1 MKRAWLAPLTGVAF
15 VALVIIGLSIAGEPP
30 DAKSSPEE
38 IVNYYVANTDSV
50 RISAL
55 LGAVAV
61 LLFIFFANH
70 LRRVLNAAGDAPLSA
85 TVLVGASV
93 MAVGVAIDSTILL
106 AIAETAD
113 DIEATSV
120 QTLQAL
126 WDNDFLP
133 IALGL
138 LVFLISAGVSILRT
152 GALPRWLGWVALAL
166 AVLGFT
172 PIGFAAFVG
181 SAIWILVVSVMLAL
195 RARRAPAS
203 TPAASA

>member
-1 MKRAWLAPLTGVAF
+1 MRRDWLAPLTGVAF
-15 VALVIIGLSIAGEPP
+15 VAVVIIGFSIAGEPP

-38 IVNYYVANTDSV
+38 IVSYYVDNTDSI
-50 RISAL
+50 RIGAL
-55 LGAVAV
+55 LGALAG

-133 IALGL
+133 LALGL
-138 LVFLISAGVSILRT
+138 LVFLISAGISILRT
-152 GALPRWLGWVALAL
+152 GVLPRWLGWVALAL
-166 AVLGFT
+166 VVLGFT
-172 PIGFAAFVG
+172 PIGFAAFLG
-181 SAIWILVVSVMLAL
+181 CGIWIVVVSVILAL

>member
-1 MKRAWLAPLTGVAF
+1 
-15 VALVIIGLSIAGEPP
+15 
-30 DAKSSPEE
+30 
-38 IVNYYVANTDSV
+38 
-50 RISAL
+50 
-55 LGAVAV
+55 

-70 LRRVLNAAGDAPLSA
+70 LRRVFNAAGEAPLSA

-93 MAVGVAIDSTILL
+93 LAVGAAIDATILL

-113 DIEATSV
+113 DIEPTSV

-126 WDNDFLP
+126 WDNDWLP
-133 IALGL
+133 VALGL
-138 LVFLISAGVSILRT
+138 LVFLISSGLSILRT

-172 PIGFAAFVG
+172 PIGFAAFLG
-181 SAIWILVVSVMLAL
+181 TAIWIVVVSVMLAL
-195 RARRAPAS
+195 RARKGPAS

>member
-15 VALVIIGLSIAGEPP
+15 VALVIIGFSVAGEPP

-38 IVNYYVANTDSV
+38 IVNFYVANTDSV
-50 RISAL
+50 RIGACL
-55 LGAVAV
+55 VAVAV

-70 LRRVLNAAGDAPLSA
+70 LRRVLNAAGEAPLSA

-93 MAVGVAIDSTILL
+93 MAVGAAIDSTIQL
-106 AIAETAD
+106 AVAETAD
-113 DIEATSV
+113 DIEPTSV

-126 WDNDFLP
+126 WDNDWLP

-138 LVFLISAGVSILRT
+138 LVFLISAGISILRT

-172 PIGFAAFVG
+172 PIGFAAFMG
-181 SAIWILVVSVMLAL
+181 TAIWIVVVSVMLSV

>member
-1 MKRAWLAPLTGVAF
+1 MKKDWLAPLTGVAF
-15 VALVIIGLSIAGEPP
+15 VALVIIGFSVAGEPP

-38 IVNYYVANTDSV
+38 IVNFYVSNTDSV
-50 RISAL
+50 RIGAL
-55 LGAVAV
+55 LSAAAG

-70 LRRVLNAAGDAPLSA
+70 LRRVFDAAGEAPLSV
-85 TVLVGASV
+85 TVLVGGSV
-93 MAVGVAIDSTILL
+93 MAVGAAIDATILL

-138 LVFLISAGVSILRT
+138 LVFLISAGLSILRT

-166 AVLGFT
+166 AVIGFT
-172 PIGFAAFVG
+172 PIGFAAFLG
-181 SAIWILVVSVMLAL
+181 AGIWIVVVSVMLAV
-195 RARRAPAS
+195 RAGRSSGS

>member
-1 MKRAWLAPLTGVAF
+1 MRRDWLAPLTGVAF

-55 LGAVAV
+55 LGAVAG

-138 LVFLISAGVSILRT
+138 LVFLISAGISILRT

>member
-1 MKRAWLAPLTGVAF
+1 VRRDWLAPLTGVAF

-55 LGAVAV
+55 LGAVAG